1 MPLVLLAFWL
11 PRTPFRLAAAGG
23 VVLLVASGLI
33 RGEMGRILVPLM
45 PVLLVA
51 CVVSPPRPGAP
62 EGEPSPR
69 TALVLGAL
77 LAATDVVL
85 RLSWELP

>member
-1 MPLVLLAFWL
+1 
-11 PRTPFRLAAAGG
+11 
-23 VVLLVASGLI
+23 LLVASGLI

-51 CVVSPPRPGAP
+51 AVVSAPSADAP
-62 EGEPSPR
+62 EGEPSLSN
-69 TALVLGAL
+69 ALVLGTL
-77 LAATDVVL
+77 LAATDIVL

>member
-1 MPLVLLAFWL
+1 
-11 PRTPFRLAAAGG
+11 
-23 VVLLVASGLI
+23 LLVASGLI

-51 CVVSPPRPGAP
+51 SVVSPPRADAP
-62 EGEPSPR
+62 EGEPSPS
-69 TALVLGAL
+69 TALVLATL
-77 LAATDVVL
+77 LAATDIVL

>member
-1 MPLVLLAFWL
+1 
-11 PRTPFRLAAAGG
+11 
-23 VVLLVASGLI
+23 
-33 RGEMGRILVPLM
+33 MGRILVPLM

-51 CVVSPPRPGAP
+51 CVVSPPRPDAP